1 MSNEK
6 LNDVKARVK
15 KGFDLFK
22 VHPQLLYSRGFD
34 IEEPTCC
41 EVCKGCLFNIGKLI
55 CKYRNAT
62 YIEAKFDRLLKRIN
76 KRKKRGRKNEQRRT

>member
-1 MSNEK
+1 MNNEEIK
-6 LNDVKARVK
+6 SAKAMIK

-22 VHPQLLYSRGFD
+22 VHPPLLYSRGCG

-55 CKYRNAT
+55 CKYRNVP
-62 YIEAKFDRLLKRIN
+62 YIVAKFDRLLKKWE
-76 KRKKRGRKNEQRRT
+76 KRKRGS